1 LASVAASI
9 SHVGLVLTYLATRME
24 FAQELNCTCDTSGS
38 ASMHVWLNKQL
49 VINLAVSGGKVS
61 DHLRT

>member
-1 LASVAASI
+1 
-9 SHVGLVLTYLATRME
+9 LVLTYLATRME
-24 FAQELNCTCDTSGS
+24 FAQEMNCTCDTSGS